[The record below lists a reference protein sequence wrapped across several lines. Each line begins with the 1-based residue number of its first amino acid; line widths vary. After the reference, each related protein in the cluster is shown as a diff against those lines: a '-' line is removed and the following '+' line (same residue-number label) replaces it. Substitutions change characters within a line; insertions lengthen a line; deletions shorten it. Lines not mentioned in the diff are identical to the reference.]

1 MENRLKLHEDIQTF
15 RDAITAA
22 AQHLGIREVFV
33 EKDYWVTYVL
43 WHLSRS
49 TYSGRV
55 VFKGGTSLSK
65 AYGLIQRFSEDVD
78 LALLLDR
85 ESGNQIKNLMKK
97 IEQTLI
103 TSPLEPDNDH
113 PAVSK
118 GSKIRKTAHRYPR
131 AASSADFGS
140 ASDRLIIE
148 LNAFASPR
156 PYSEIQI
163 SSYVAQYFSEFNK
176 SFIAQFG
183 LEDFPVNVLDQR
195 RTFTEKVMGLVRA
208 SYESD
213 ENLDQIRSKVRHI
226 YDLVKLLETQE
237 IRDFVAGSRF
247 FESIEE
253 VRAEDRKNPEFQ
265 KGWIEEPISK
275 ASLFLQP
282 LEIVTQL
289 QNTLNQDFAT
299 LLFQGESLPP
309 TNQIVDA
316 LRVVGK
322 RLEQYE
328 GGTMVGNF

>member
-43 WHLSRS
+43 WHLSKS
-49 TYSGRV
+49 KYSSRV

-65 AYGLIQRFSEDVD
+65 AYGLIKRFSEDVD
-78 LALLLDR
+78 LALLLEG
-85 ESGNQIKNLMKK
+85 ESGNQIKSLVKKVEQNL
-97 IEQTLI
+97 IA
-103 TSPLEPDNDH
+103 SPLEPDNDH

-148 LNAFASPR
+148 INAFASPR
-156 PYSEIQI
+156 PYSEMQI
-163 SSYVAQYFSEFNK
+163 SSYVAQYFSEYDK
-176 SFIAQFG
+176 SLITQFG
-183 LEDFPVNVLDQR
+183 VGDFSVNVLDQR

-208 SYESD
+208 SYESND
-213 ENLDQIRSKVRHI
+213 NLNQIRSKVRHI
-226 YDLVKLLETQE
+226 YDIVKLLETE
-237 IRDFVAGSRF
+237 EVRDFVASSQF
-247 FESIEE
+247 FESIKD
-253 VRAEDRKNPEFQ
+253 VQAEDRKNPEFQ

-275 ASLFLQP
+275 ASLFSQP
-282 LEIVTQL
+282 LEIVVKIQD
-289 QNTLNQDFAT
+289 TLNQDFAT
-299 LLFQGESLPP
+299 LLFQGESLPS
-309 TNQIVDA
+309 TNHVLDVLQ
-316 LRVVGK
+316 LVGK

-328 GGTMVGNF
+328 LGT